1 MTSANIWQLFQD
13 TYLRSDGINLVDYT
27 MLPEP
32 RPGERRLTA
41 TVTVDGAERKI
52 EGVGNG
58 PIDAFVD
65 ALKRDCG
72 IALTFL
78 DYSEHA
84 VAGGADANAAAYV
97 KVKNAGDDTLYGVG
111 IDENIVTA
119 SLKAVASAA
128 TRVRMAVH

>member
-1 MTSANIWQLFQD
+1 MTSADIWSLFQQ
-13 TYLRSDGINLVDYT
+13 TYFAANGIRLIDYSL
-27 MLPEP
+27 LPEP
-32 RPGERRLTA
+32 RAGERRIVA
-41 TVTVDGAERKI
+41 TIKENGSERRI

-58 PIDAFVD
+58 PIAAFVD
-65 ALKRDCG
+65 ALARDCG

-84 VAGGADANAAAYV
+84 VAGGADARAAAYV
-97 KVKNAGDDTLYGVG
+97 KVRGEDDETLHGVG

-128 TRVRMAVH
+128 NRVRIAAG